1 MKRKTDIHFITQHPS
16 CSKTLQLKDY
26 KPLVQSVIQAKNIPI
41 KQLRVIL
48 VDDEY
53 LRTLHAQYLH
63 DDSYTDVM
71 TFNLSETGEIEGEIY
86 ISLDRA
92 RIHAREYGVAV
103 RNEVAR
109 LIIHG
114 LLHLKGMDDRTPAQ
128 RQEMH
133 RTENRLLG
141 EFWER

>member
-1 MKRKTDIHFITQHPS
+1 MKRKSEIQFSTQHS
-16 CSKTLQLKDY
+16 SFSKEITLKEY
-26 KPLVQSVIQAKNIPI
+26 KPLVQSSIQAENIPI
-41 KQLRVIL
+41 KQLQVIL

-53 LRTLHAQYLH
+53 LRKLHTQYLH

-103 RNEVAR
+103 RDEVAR

-128 RQEMH
+128 QQEMH
-133 RTENRLLG
+133 QMENRLLA